1 MTLPKNLVGPN
12 ENNIEKFSIKTLKLL
27 INLLKKDNKLIFYQ
41 VNFFIFKFNIIINNE
56 LSSKIA
62 LNQFYRI
69 KKIKKLDNSFKI
81 FILNNTNLN
90 ITTSNKLV
98 IIEKLNNLYF
108 QNNYGLIQFLNF
120 SKKIGLFYICKKENL
135 KYWDIYNPFRFFI
148 HLISM
153 EYKCIQIH
161 AGSILHKKNG
171 ILLLGNGGSGKS
183 TSVLNSIKNYNC
195 KTVGDD
201 YLLISSKTKKAYP
214 IYRTIKLKKNFY
226 NKITLTKN
234 KNISIIN
241 LINEKK
247 KILTFNNKDLKN
259 KFTNGFN
266 INNIISIN
274 MSKNISLRNL
284 LESTI
289 AQMPFRTYKTIK
301 LAIHFFKQYN
311 IKNININHKKNLY
324 LSSLKKILRFK
335 KT

>member
-1 MTLPKNLVGPN
+1 MISLKNLVGPN
-12 ENNIEKFSIKTLKLL
+12 ENNIEKFSIKALKLL

-41 VNFFIFKFNIIINNE
+41 VNFSIFKFNIIINKE

-69 KKIKKLDNSFKI
+69 KKVKKLDNSFKI
-81 FILNNTNLN
+81 FILNNINLK
-90 ITTSNKLV
+90 ITTSNKLKT
-98 IIEKLNNLYF
+98 IETLNNLYF

-120 SKKIGLFYICKKENL
+120 KKKIGLFYICKNENL

-171 ILLLGNGGSGKS
+171 ILLLGNGGAGKS
-183 TSVLNSIKNYNC
+183 TSVLNAIKHYNC
-195 KTVGDD
+195 KTAGDD
-201 YLLISSKTKKAYP
+201 YLIISSKTKKAYP

-226 NKITLTKN
+226 NNISTTKN
-234 KNISIIN
+234 KNVSVIN

-259 KFTNGFN
+259 KFTSGFN
-266 INNIISIN
+266 INDIISIN

-289 AQMPFRTYKTIK
+289 TQMPFRTYKTVK
-301 LAIHFFKQYN
+301 LVIHFLKKYN
-311 IKNININHKKNLY
+311 IENININNKKNLY
-324 LSSLKKILRFK
+324 LQSLKKILK
-335 KT
+335 I